1 MKAKLS
7 RRNFLGVAA
16 AATAGGLLA
25 ACQPAPQAVDSGSK
39 GGDQAPPP
47 AAGPVT
53 LNLWGWTDLIWT
65 EVFTRF
71 TEQNANIK
79 VNLTEAGDM
88 VFGDQKFLT
97 AVAAGTGPDASIQ
110 NRHTFMQFA
119 AKKLYQDVTSYMDGS
134 GLKRSDF
141 TPVQLDE
148 TSWGGKVYG
157 LPLFTDVRYLYWNR
171 NYFEE
176 AGLDPNQPPTT
187 WLELEAF
194 SEKLNVKNAKG
205 DLDRIGFVPYL
216 FGNSWMWLYGFLNKA
231 PAISDDKR
239 TILCDDDRWVE
250 ALDWMVRFYDK
261 YVGSFELANAFSEA
275 VSASGLGEPFA
286 AGKVAM
292 SASGD
297 WQVGDFLRM
306 PELDWDCAPMPI
318 PPNGEKSTWSCGWS
332 MVVVPQSK
340 NKDEAWTLLKW
351 TATEPGWEARAEAT
365 KADIIRV
372 WDREQIEG
380 NPQYWPT
387 QACYLPALKMLEDK
401 YVSQLGDREK
411 KAWNLGIDALNNW
424 THGCG
429 SEMGLAAL
437 EYWVEMDNATRS
449 ALSHKV
455 SAKEAMLDCKKKV
468 QEATDKAWEAV
479 SKA

>member
-1 MKAKLS
+1 MRKKLS
-7 RRNFLGVAA
+7 RRDFLGLAA
-16 AATAGGLLA
+16 AATAGSLLA
-25 ACQPAPQAVDSGSK
+25 ACQQPTPVGPGGSQDTGQAV
-39 GGDQAPPP
+39 PT

-53 LNLWGWTDLIWT
+53 LNVWGWTDLIWT
-65 EVFTRF
+65 QTFDTF
-71 TEQNANIK
+71 SDQNSDIK
-79 VNLTEAGDM
+79 INLTEAGDT

-97 AVAAGTGPDASIQ
+97 AVAAGTGPDAAIQ

-119 AKKLYQDVTSYMDGS
+119 AKKLYGDVTAYMDGS
-134 GLKRSDF
+134 GLSRTDF
-141 TPVQLDE
+141 TPVQLEE
-148 TSWGGKVYG
+148 TSWDGKVYG

-171 NYFEE
+171 TYFEE
-176 AGLDPNQPPTT
+176 VGLDPNQPPTT
-187 WLELEAF
+187 WTELEAF
-194 SEKLNVKNAKG
+194 AEKLNVENSRG

-216 FGNSWMWLYGFLNKA
+216 FGNSWTWLYGFLNKA

-250 ALDWMVRFYDK
+250 ALDWMVNFYDK

-297 WQVGDFLRM
+297 WQVGDFLRS

-318 PPNGEKSTWSCGWS
+318 PPGGEKSTWSCGFS
-332 MVVVPQSK
+332 MVMSPQSK
-340 NKDEAWTLLKW
+340 NPEQTWSLLKW

-365 KADIIRV
+365 KADIVRV
-372 WDREQIEG
+372 WEREQIEG
-380 NPQYWPT
+380 DPQYWPT

-401 YVSQLGDREK
+401 YVSLLGDREQ
-411 KAWNLGIDALNNW
+411 KAWHLGMDALNNW

-429 SEMGLAAL
+429 TEMGLAAL
-437 EYWVEMDNATRS
+437 EYWVEMDNSTRA

-455 SAKEAMLDCKKKV
+455 TAREAMMDCKTKV

-479 SKA
+479 SRA